1 MIILQN
7 RKWLKGH
14 IFSNF
19 RVGHVN
25 LKQEEVYF

>member
-1 MIILQN
+1 MIIPQN
-7 RKWLKGH
+7 QKWLKGH

-19 RVGHVN
+19 RAGHVY